1 MPAISQKDEERTLEY
16 VHLAYA
22 AWQPELF
29 VRINPVPDLAQ
40 VEARD
45 LGGYAFGHQQAKS

>member
-1 MPAISQKDEERTLEY
+1 VPAISQKDEERTLEY